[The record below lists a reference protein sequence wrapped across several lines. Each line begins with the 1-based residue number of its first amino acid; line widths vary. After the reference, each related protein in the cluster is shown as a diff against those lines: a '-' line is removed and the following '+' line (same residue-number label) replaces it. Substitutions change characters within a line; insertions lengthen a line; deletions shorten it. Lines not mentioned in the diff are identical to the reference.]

1 MEIKMKTTITP
12 RVKAMSWLL
21 TLVYF
26 ASYMMRINF
35 AVMIAKVCTDMQ
47 MEKSVLAIVLT
58 GLTIAYGTG
67 QVVSGVLGDRI
78 KPRTMI
84 IMGLTLATVC
94 NIAMFFCRTVPLMT
108 VAWTVNGF
116 AHSML
121 WPPMVR
127 LMSASLDDEGYSYAV
142 VRVSW
147 GSSIATILLY
157 SLCPLLL
164 GFMTWRAIIASCAA
178 VGAVALVSW
187 VIFSKK
193 LFVDVKKT
201 EAVVETAKTVERAP
215 IPRYVILPIVLIM
228 LGIIFQGMLRDGVTD
243 WLPSFL
249 SESFHISEENA
260 IFAAVIP
267 AIFSMVSFYVFDLLH
282 RKALKNEVF
291 CAAVIFGGSMV
302 FGFGLFFLQGVIS
315 SPILSVLLVALIIAC
330 MHGINL
336 MLISVVPK
344 RFAKSGRVS
353 TFSGLFN
360 SCTYIGA
367 SIALPVFARIAERFG
382 WNMTVLSWGI
392 VALCGAL
399 VCLVTFPLWKRFRKE
414 YSDN

>member
-1 MEIKMKTTITP
+1 MKTTITP

-201 EAVVETAKTVERAP
+201 EAVAETAKTVERAP

>member
-1 MEIKMKTTITP
+1 MKTTITP